1 MHKTFTEKHI
11 HNPTKKK
18 KNKPNP
24 YKPTNKCVRH

>member
-1 MHKTFTEKHI
+1 MHKTFTEKHT

-18 KNKPNP
+18 KTNP